1 MQFPLDL
8 MTITLWLAST
18 AIILLVT
25 SEIVSQHYGKN
36 QLLINKK
43 RLRNVAL
50 VMSTLFLLSVIF
62 HIYEIIVSS

>member
-8 MTITLWLAST
+8 MAITLWLAST

-25 SEIVSQHYGKN
+25 SEIVSQHYGKT

-50 VMSTLFLLSVIF
+50 TMSTLFLLSVIF
-62 HIYEIIVSS
+62 HVYEIIVTS